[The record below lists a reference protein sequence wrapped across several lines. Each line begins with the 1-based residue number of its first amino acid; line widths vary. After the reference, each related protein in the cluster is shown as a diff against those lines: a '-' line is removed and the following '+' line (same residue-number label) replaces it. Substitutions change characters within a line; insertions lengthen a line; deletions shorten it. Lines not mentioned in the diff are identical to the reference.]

1 MMELDLVYPDHK
13 EHPKMHLNQSGKF
26 ESGFINVDIIPNN
39 SVMLGS
45 LAGSRLGVWVAHAE
59 GRFML
64 SEPVSSYNSPMRFS
78 YSGYPGNP
86 NGSPADIAGLCSAD
100 GRHLVMMP
108 HLERAFLP
116 WQWPYYPGERLNDEA
131 APWLEA
137 FVNARE
143 WIKTC

>member
-1 MMELDLVYPDHK
+1 M
-13 EHPKMHLNQSGKF
+13 
-26 ESGFINVDIIPNN
+26 
-39 SVMLGS
+39 
-45 LAGSRLGVWVAHAE
+45 
-59 GRFML
+59 
-64 SEPVSSYNSPMRFS
+64 
-78 YSGYPGNP
+78 
-86 NGSPADIAGLCSAD
+86 CSAD

-116 WQWPYYPGERLNDEA
+116 WQWPYYPSDRLKDEA